1 MSEIKTKIRTYNDVV
16 DLFGEEKAAD
26 MLSEALDWSTID
38 SKNDKKNIM
47 ERKALLLDPYM
58 TYEDEDYCKHIVAGF
73 LGDRDL
79 GWASGYIDEEKIKNG
94 QVMPADLKS
103 ALSMALDNELSTSWA
118 YLDALSSQ
126 CAEICN
132 KFAGYIESAGLA
144 RGVLVP
150 GEYELDSNALNA
162 DVSERFNIQYGFQC
176 DQMIDAMQF
185 DMTLIL
191 TEKVDSMDGYRLIQS
206 VCDWREENLEVIED
220 AENNLDYGKVPSYVA
235 YERPADIGT
244 TIIDELCASQG
255 TAVEKLV
262 NYPTTKFER
271 TMRNELFEALAV
283 NETTISLMAKVPS
296 SVFLDAV
303 ACMDSRYMSGHTVD
317 TGHAFIVSPGTYE
330 PYIGIHDPVYGAG
343 YMMVDL
349 DKPFEVPMNRIW
361 IAMDDYSGPETKEG
375 LRGMYHSP
383 QDVSAFSDPFCG
395 SVSVT
400 PTRDEKQEPAK
411 SGLEA
416 KRDACAISAV
426 LEPRPNT
433 PYVFRRAGFDN
444 LPFIYTQRH
453 LRNAIAPKEADS
465 HQHGLTIEQIKS
477 LPEKLEE
484 PVVVFDQPNYTVNGR
499 TFEGKGVAAVL
510 DMYDPDGVP
519 VIAYF
524 FPNGY
529 GTKTNDNGCS
539 NVIASLYGRDN
550 FTSYLARA
558 ANEEKILYIDSEKYE
573 QMEKELP
580 RYGGTRFPPALA
592 ALSMDIIIPSSYI
605 CKMKAEINPK
615 LSDREREHN
624 SLNRTMHIKI
634 ADSRRNRLAQDRD
647 KPRNINL
654 RYDDDNHDSQ

>member
-1 MSEIKTKIRTYNDVV
+1 MSEIKTKIRTYNDVI

-38 SKNDKKNIM
+38 PKNDKKNIM
-47 ERKALLLDPYM
+47 ERKPLLLDPYM
-58 TYEDEDYCKHIVAGF
+58 TYEGEDYCKHIVAGF

-79 GWASGYIDEEKIKNG
+79 DWASGYIDEEKIKNG
-94 QVMPADLKS
+94 QVMPVDLKS

-132 KFAGYIESAGLA
+132 KFAGSIESAGLA

-150 GEYELDSNALNA
+150 GEYELDHDALNA
-162 DVSERFNIQYGFQC
+162 DVSERFNIQYEFQC

-271 TMRNELFEALAV
+271 TMRDELFEALAV

-349 DKPFEVPMNRIW
+349 DKPFEIPMNRIW

-416 KRDACAISAV
+416 KRDACAISAAHLACLAAQKCV
-426 LEPRPNT
+426 DDHNWCVENLELTEDAIMHAKPIENGSEGLPKDCWDLNPGGRPFAVT
-433 PYVFRRAGFDN
+433 EPILHRLQSSAKLCARAGTT
-444 LPFIYTQRH
+444 TQFTRM
-453 LRNAIAPKEADS
+453 
-465 HQHGLTIEQIKS
+465 
-477 LPEKLEE
+477 
-484 PVVVFDQPNYTVNGR
+484 TVNQWFDKAERSQRSPLGR
-499 TFEGKGVAAVL
+499 SVDIG
-510 DMYDPDGVP
+510 
-519 VIAYF
+519 
-524 FPNGY
+524 
-529 GTKTNDNGCS
+529 
-539 NVIASLYGRDN
+539 
-550 FTSYLARA
+550 RA
-558 ANEEKILYIDSEKYE
+558 AS
-573 QMEKELP
+573 
-580 RYGGTRFPPALA
+580 ALN
-592 ALSMDIIIPSSYI
+592 SQHEH
-605 CKMKAEINPK
+605 AEVPQD
-615 LSDREREHN
+615 L
-624 SLNRTMHIKI
+624 IK
-634 ADSRRNRLAQDRD
+634 
-647 KPRNINL
+647 
-654 RYDDDNHDSQ
+654 

>member
-1 MSEIKTKIRTYNDVV
+1 MSEIKTKIRTYNDVI

-38 SKNDKKNIM
+38 PKNDKKNIM
-47 ERKALLLDPYM
+47 ERKPLLLDPYM

-79 GWASGYIDEEKIKNG
+79 DWASGFIDEEKIKNG

-126 CAEICN
+126 CAEIFN

-150 GEYELDSNALNA
+150 GEYELDHDALNA

-271 TMRNELFEALAV
+271 TMRDELFEASAV

-349 DKPFEVPMNRIW
+349 DKPFEIPMNRIW
-361 IAMDDYSGPETKEG
+361 IALDDYKGP
-375 LRGMYHSP
+375 
-383 QDVSAFSDPFCG
+383 
-395 SVSVT
+395 
-400 PTRDEKQEPAK
+400 
-411 SGLEA
+411 
-416 KRDACAISAV
+416 
-426 LEPRPNT
+426 
-433 PYVFRRAGFDN
+433 
-444 LPFIYTQRH
+444 
-453 LRNAIAPKEADS
+453 
-465 HQHGLTIEQIKS
+465 
-477 LPEKLEE
+477 
-484 PVVVFDQPNYTVNGR
+484 
-499 TFEGKGVAAVL
+499 
-510 DMYDPDGVP
+510 
-519 VIAYF
+519 
-524 FPNGY
+524 
-529 GTKTNDNGCS
+529 
-539 NVIASLYGRDN
+539 
-550 FTSYLARA
+550 
-558 ANEEKILYIDSEKYE
+558 
-573 QMEKELP
+573 
-580 RYGGTRFPPALA
+580 
-592 ALSMDIIIPSSYI
+592 
-605 CKMKAEINPK
+605 
-615 LSDREREHN
+615 
-624 SLNRTMHIKI
+624 
-634 ADSRRNRLAQDRD
+634 
-647 KPRNINL
+647 
-654 RYDDDNHDSQ
+654 

>member
-1 MSEIKTKIRTYNDVV
+1 MSEIKTKISTYNDVV

-38 SKNDKKNIM
+38 PKNDKKNIM

-58 TYEDEDYCKHIVAGF
+58 TYENEDYCKHIVAGF

-79 GWASGYIDEEKIKNG
+79 DWASGYIDEEKIKNG

-126 CAEICN
+126 CAEIFN

-150 GEYELDSNALNA
+150 GEYELDHDALNA

-220 AENNLDYGKVPSYVA
+220 AENNLDYGKVPSYMA

-271 TMRNELFEALAV
+271 TMRDELFEALAV

-296 SVFLDAV
+296 SVFLNAV

-349 DKPFEVPMNRIW
+349 DKLFEVPMNRIW

-375 LRGMYHSP
+375 LRGMYLWNTKTSRQQTSWKAGMRRSRRSSTVTP
-383 QDVSAFSDPFCG
+383 VTTWCP
-395 SVSVT
+395 SVSCT
-400 PTRDEKQEPAK
+400 IWTAPGM
-411 SGLEA
+411 S
-416 KRDACAISAV
+416 
-426 LEPRPNT
+426 
-433 PYVFRRAGFDN
+433 
-444 LPFIYTQRH
+444 H
-453 LRNAIAPKEADS
+453 LS
-465 HQHGLTIEQIKS
+465 
-477 LPEKLEE
+477 
-484 PVVVFDQPNYTVNGR
+484 
-499 TFEGKGVAAVL
+499 
-510 DMYDPDGVP
+510 
-519 VIAYF
+519 
-524 FPNGY
+524 
-529 GTKTNDNGCS
+529 
-539 NVIASLYGRDN
+539 
-550 FTSYLARA
+550 
-558 ANEEKILYIDSEKYE
+558 
-573 QMEKELP
+573 
-580 RYGGTRFPPALA
+580 GGTTPFQLQRNRPRFRLSRTVYRPRKSSNIRTSSAGPTVPAAMPRNTTWLL
-592 ALSMDIIIPSSYI
+592 ALSCRPARST
-605 CKMKAEINPK
+605 C
-615 LSDREREHN
+615 R
-624 SLNRTMHIKI
+624 
-634 ADSRRNRLAQDRD
+634 SR
-647 KPRNINL
+647 K
-654 RYDDDNHDSQ
+654 S

>member
-1 MSEIKTKIRTYNDVV
+1 MSEIKTKIRTYNDVI

-38 SKNDKKNIM
+38 PKNDKKNIM
-47 ERKALLLDPYM
+47 ERKPLLLDPYM
-58 TYEDEDYCKHIVAGF
+58 TYEGEDYCKHIVAGF

-79 GWASGYIDEEKIKNG
+79 DWASGYIDEEKIKNG

-144 RGVLVP
+144 SGVLVP

-271 TMRNELFEALAV
+271 TMRDELFEALAV

-317 TGHAFIVSPGTYE
+317 TGHAFIVSPGTHE

-375 LRGMYHSP
+375 KGSSRLWNTKTSRLQMNSKAGMRRRKISSRVMSAIMPYHSATYTTWIP
-383 QDVSAFSDPFCG
+383 QATFQKNVGAIPFLLTGNARPSWPCRT
-395 SVSVT
+395 VC
-400 PTRDEKQEPAK
+400 R
-411 SGLEA
+411 
-416 KRDACAISAV
+416 
-426 LEPRPNT
+426 PR
-433 PYVFRRAGFDN
+433 R
-444 LPFIYTQRH
+444 
-453 LRNAIAPKEADS
+453 
-465 HQHGLTIEQIKS
+465 
-477 LPEKLEE
+477 
-484 PVVVFDQPNYTVNGR
+484 
-499 TFEGKGVAAVL
+499 
-510 DMYDPDGVP
+510 
-519 VIAYF
+519 
-524 FPNGY
+524 
-529 GTKTNDNGCS
+529 
-539 NVIASLYGRDN
+539 
-550 FTSYLARA
+550 
-558 ANEEKILYIDSEKYE
+558 
-573 QMEKELP
+573 
-580 RYGGTRFPPALA
+580 
-592 ALSMDIIIPSSYI
+592 
-605 CKMKAEINPK
+605 
-615 LSDREREHN
+615 
-624 SLNRTMHIKI
+624 SLNIRMSSAGST
-634 ADSRRNRLAQDRD
+634 AWRCRLSPMITPSAT
-647 KPRNINL
+647 
-654 RYDDDNHDSQ
+654 

>member
-1 MSEIKTKIRTYNDVV
+1 MSEIKTKIRTYNDVI

-38 SKNDKKNIM
+38 PKNDKKNIM
-47 ERKALLLDPYM
+47 ERKPLLLDPYM
-58 TYEDEDYCKHIVAGF
+58 TYEGEDYCKHIVAGF

-79 GWASGYIDEEKIKNG
+79 DWASGYIDEEKIKNG

-126 CAEICN
+126 CAEIFN

-150 GEYELDSNALNA
+150 GEYELDHDALNA

-271 TMRNELFEALAV
+271 TMRDEFFEALAV

-349 DKPFEVPMNRIW
+349 DKPFEIPMNRIW

-416 KRDACAISAV
+416 QAVNHISPDDVEHLTTIDAYMEQICRILDRIADEIVGYNIAFDIGFLKAAGATINPDAAIIDTMQEFMDAFGNSNTGHRYQPLSMAAERLGYNWTSAPHGSLSDTLACLAAQKCVDEHNWCVENLELTEDAIMHAKPIENGSEGLPKDCWDLNPGGRPFAVTEPILHRLQSSAKLCA
-426 LEPRPNT
+426 
-433 PYVFRRAGFDN
+433 RAGTTTQFTRMTVNQWFDKAERS
-444 LPFIYTQRH
+444 QRSP
-453 LRNAIAPKEADS
+453 LGRSVDIGRAASALNS
-465 HQHGLTIEQIKS
+465 QHEHAEVPQGLTK
-477 LPEKLEE
+477 
-484 PVVVFDQPNYTVNGR
+484 
-499 TFEGKGVAAVL
+499 
-510 DMYDPDGVP
+510 
-519 VIAYF
+519 
-524 FPNGY
+524 
-529 GTKTNDNGCS
+529 
-539 NVIASLYGRDN
+539 
-550 FTSYLARA
+550 
-558 ANEEKILYIDSEKYE
+558 
-573 QMEKELP
+573 
-580 RYGGTRFPPALA
+580 
-592 ALSMDIIIPSSYI
+592 
-605 CKMKAEINPK
+605 
-615 LSDREREHN
+615 
-624 SLNRTMHIKI
+624 
-634 ADSRRNRLAQDRD
+634 
-647 KPRNINL
+647 
-654 RYDDDNHDSQ
+654 